1 MFSDMFVILSF
12 QNATEPQTIPTPT
25 PVMSLV
31 IGVSVGLVILA
42 LVIVVLVIVV
52 IIVIIVLILVVMKKR
67 NKDYVLQQ
75 WRESHGFTNPLY
87 TGRWIMQQ
95 PAVVHSSPGLLMWP
109 HSPGCLF
116 PMFTC

>member
-1 MFSDMFVILSF
+1 
-12 QNATEPQTIPTPT
+12 
-25 PVMSLV
+25 MSLV
-31 IGVSVGLVILA
+31 IGMSVGLVTL
-42 LVIVVLVIVV
+42 VLVIVV

-75 WRESHGFTNPLY
+75 WTESHGFTNPLY

-116 PMFTC
+116 PMLTLLMFSE